1 MNLLMLNSDR
11 VNLPPQKKNS
21 PLQID
26 SLGKDDRPS
35 AELRVSVGPY
45 LLEAGLDIDRLIS
58 DPGLISQGLIL
69 FNVLLKRKL
78 ELDDIVKGRTSE
90 KFLIR
95 YW

>member
-1 MNLLMLNSDR
+1 MTALIYPLR
-11 VNLPPQKKNS
+11 KKNS

-35 AELRVSVGPY
+35 AELRARVGPY
-45 LLEAGLDIDRLIS
+45 LLEAGLDIDKLIS
-58 DPGLISQGLIL
+58 DPGLVTQGLIL
-69 FNVLLKRKL
+69 FNVLLKRKP

-90 KFLIR
+90 NFLIR

>member
-1 MNLLMLNSDR
+1 MNLLMLSSDHA
-11 VNLPPQKKNS
+11 NLPPPKKNS

-26 SLGKDDRPS
+26 SLGRDDRPS
-35 AELRVSVGPY
+35 AELRASVGPY
-45 LLEAGLDIDRLIS
+45 LLEAGLDIDKLIS
-58 DPGLISQGLIL
+58 DPGLITQGLIL

-90 KFLIR
+90 NFLIN